1 MSNIDG
7 LNKAF
12 ESRVRLGIMAM
23 LMVNDSI
30 DYNEIKTKL
39 DLTDGNLASH
49 INGLEK
55 LKFIEVKK
63 KFIGKKTNTSYKIT
77 RFGRKA
83 FQEHIDALEQLIKST

>member
-1 MSNIDG
+1 MSKIDG

-23 LMVNDSI
+23 LMVTDGI
-30 DYNEIKTKL
+30 DYNEIKSKL

-49 INGLEK
+49 VNGLEK
-55 LKFIEVKK
+55 LKYIEVKK

-77 RFGRKA
+77 KSGRKA
-83 FQEHIDALEQLIKST
+83 FQEHINALEALIKST